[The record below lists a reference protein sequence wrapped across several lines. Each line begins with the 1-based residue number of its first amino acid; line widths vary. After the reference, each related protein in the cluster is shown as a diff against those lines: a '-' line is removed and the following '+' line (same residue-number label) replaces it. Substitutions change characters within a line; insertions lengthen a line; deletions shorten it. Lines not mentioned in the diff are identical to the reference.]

1 MNKSILIRTGH
12 LAAASSLLFL
22 AACGSAQ
29 TFNAAGAHKAVPRNT
44 VVIPKREPAK
54 RESSN
59 AQPQAPKSRV
69 SECTSVGRAGPRDTI
84 QFCRK

>member
-22 AACGSAQ
+22 AACVPAQ
-29 TFNAAGAHKAVPRNT
+29 IFNAADAHKAGPRNT
-44 VVIPKREPAK
+44 VVIPKREPVK

-59 AQPQAPKSRV
+59 AQPQAPKSRA
-69 SECTSVGRAGPRDTI
+69 SECTSVRRAGSRDTI
-84 QFCRK
+84 RFCRK